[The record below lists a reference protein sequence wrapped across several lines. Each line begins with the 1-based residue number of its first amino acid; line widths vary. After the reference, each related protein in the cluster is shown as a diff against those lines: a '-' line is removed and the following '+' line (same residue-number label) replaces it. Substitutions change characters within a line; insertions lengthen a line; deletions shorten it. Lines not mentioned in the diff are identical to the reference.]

1 MEESENESLD
11 RKYVECLNDKFAI
24 KTNKADLD
32 KIHRFGRSI
41 GGKPRPMIVKYVT
54 HRARD
59 EVLYAARNLK
69 NKPPHLY
76 INEDLPAEIKSQRA
90 VIRAVSIQA
99 RAAGARTV
107 KLQGDRVII
116 DNRTYTY
123 ETINTVPDIYSL
135 ESARTVKVSQD
146 TTAFYSRFSYLSN
159 FYQAY
164 FWNDGIQ
171 YNSVEQ
177 MYQRRK
183 LEAAG
188 RDDLI
193 P

>member
-1 MEESENESLD
+1 
-11 RKYVECLNDKFAI
+11 
-24 KTNKADLD
+24 
-32 KIHRFGRSI
+32 
-41 GGKPRPMIVKYVT
+41 MIW
-54 HRARD
+54 
-59 EVLYAARNLK
+59 
-69 NKPPHLY
+69 
-76 INEDLPAEIKSQRA
+76 
-90 VIRAVSIQA
+90 AVSIQA
-99 RAAGARTV
+99 HAAGARTV

-123 ETINTVPDIYSL
+123 ETINSVPDIYSL

-164 FWNDGIQ
+164 FWIDGIQ

-177 MYQRRK
+177 MYQRK

-188 RDDLI
+188 QDNFIPQLMCETNCIKMKRIGDGVTLPRDSAWHQSKENVMRVALQAKFDQNPSLMQKLKSTGKQTLVEATRDI
-193 P
+193 Y